1 MMMTMNVMRMNMRF
15 RWLKMLGL
23 LIIMS
28 STSCTQTPPSKYYIL
43 TSLKSG
49 QVKETSAKVVM
60 FGIGPIK
67 LPGRL
72 DRAQILTRKGKNAVN
87 IHEYHRWG
95 DSLQRQVEEVLAK
108 NLSEHLKVT
117 QVVVYPWEHALR
129 PKYQILITVRHLE
142 GNPTSGTQLDVIWQL
157 IDVDQDKLILSKHFV
172 TSVPTSTSTMT
183 SYIDSQS
190 QALIKLSETIAQS
203 VSALEDQSQRRRIKA
218 SRDE

>member
-1 MMMTMNVMRMNMRF
+1 MMRLMKEMIWMER
-15 RWLKMLGL
+15 RWMKMLGL
-23 LIIMS
+23 IIIVTS
-28 STSCTQTPPSKYYIL
+28 LSCTQTPPSNYYIL
-43 TSLKSG
+43 TSLKGS
-49 QVKETSAKVVM
+49 QVKETSAQAVM

-129 PKYQILITVRHLE
+129 PQYQILITVRNLE
-142 GNPTSGTQLDVIWQL
+142 GNLTSGTHLDVIWQL
-157 IDVDQDKLILSKHFV
+157 IDVDKDQLILNKHFV
-172 TSVPTSTSTMT
+172 THVATSTPTMT

-190 QALIKLSETIAQS
+190 QVLIKLSETIAQS
-203 VSALEDQSQRRRIKA
+203 MNILNDRSRHRRAKA